1 MSQTEDKLLFASDIG
16 HIFFATS
23 LQPITCKG
31 ADNLSIFF
39 STRTTTTFFK
49 LTQPSAT
56 VFIHGETILHTYSRT
71 NHSHWK
77 VLFMRVFPTLE
88 GNHRWTKKKNNLS
101 DAIRSGWVEYYRK
114 TAYNT
119 LFGSRGVPS
128 YWCLSWWF
136 LYRAACAWGSN
147 RAKRCVWG
155 ERYLKPWQIS
165 QWEVY
170 KHWENE
176 VWVAIC
182 YFRCYVIGDRAQE
195 IHDFRAIRQTELC
208 RYG

>member
-1 MSQTEDKLLFASDIG
+1 MKAKVYKTELLPSVIVLHLTYSLGFFWHLDCTHMLIVVHYTILNSTNSLARKFKYFFHVHFSEYRQGMSQTEDKLLFASDIG

-88 GNHRWTKKKNNLS
+88 GNHRWTKKKTICQMRS
-101 DAIRSGWVEYYRK
+101 DPDE
-114 TAYNT
+114 
-119 LFGSRGVPS
+119 
-128 YWCLSWWF
+128 
-136 LYRAACAWGSN
+136 
-147 RAKRCVWG
+147 
-155 ERYLKPWQIS
+155 
-165 QWEVY
+165 
-170 KHWENE
+170 
-176 VWVAIC
+176 
-182 YFRCYVIGDRAQE
+182 
-195 IHDFRAIRQTELC
+195 
-208 RYG
+208 